1 MTGYSIVFMGTPEF
15 SVPALR
21 ALLAEREKVVAVVT
35 QPDKPRGRGRR
46 VVAPP
51 VKREA
56 ERHGCLIVQ
65 PSKANDEAFIQQLKE
80 LSPDLF
86 VVVAYGHILSETI
99 LSIPRIGA
107 INIHASL
114 LPKYRGAAPIQWA
127 IINGEKETGVTTMWM
142 DTGMDTGDILLSSKV
157 AIEPDDTAAVLH
169 DRLAITGAQLLIKT
183 IRRVKDGTLTSIPQ
197 DSDQATYAPLLK
209 KEDGR
214 IDWTKPASEL
224 DCFVRG
230 MSPWPGAFTTL
241 AGKMLKIYQV
251 KVISGHTEA
260 PPGSTIPSF
269 PGELYVAT
277 GKGILALIEVQKA
290 SGKRLNMQDFLRGH
304 PIPPGIMMGQNQ
316 P

>member
-1 MTGYSIVFMGTPEF
+1 MTGYSIVFMGTPDF
-15 SVPALR
+15 SVPTLR
-21 ALLAEREKVVAVVT
+21 ALLADKEKVVAVVT
-35 QPDKPRGRGRR
+35 QPDKPKGRSRK
-46 VVAPP
+46 VVPPP

-56 ERHGCLIVQ
+56 ERHGCLILQ
-65 PSKANDEAFIQQLKE
+65 PSNAKDDAFIRQLKQ

-86 VVVAYGHILSETI
+86 VVVAYGHILPEAI

-142 DTGMDTGDILLSSKV
+142 DAGMDTGNMLLSSKV
-157 AIEPDDTAAVLH
+157 AIGADDTAALLH
-169 DRLAITGAQLLIKT
+169 DRLAIAGAQLLIKT
-183 IRRVKDGTLTSIPQ
+183 IRRLKEGTLTSIPQ
-197 DSDQATYAPLLK
+197 DADQVTYAPLLK

-214 IDWTKPASEL
+214 IDWTRPAPEL

-230 MSPWPGAFTTL
+230 MSPWPGAFTRL
-241 AGKMLKIYQV
+241 SGKTLKIYQV

-269 PGELYVAT
+269 PGELYIAT
-277 GKGILALIEVQKA
+277 GKGILSLIEVQAA
-290 SGKRLNMQDFLRGH
+290 SGKRLNIQEFLRGH
-304 PIPPGIMMGQNQ
+304 PVPPGTMMGQNQ

>member
-1 MTGYSIVFMGTPEF
+1 MTGYSIVFMGTPDF
-15 SVPALR
+15 AVPTLR
-21 ALLAEREKVVAVVT
+21 ALLAENEKVVAIVT

-56 ERHGCLIVQ
+56 ERHGCLILQ
-65 PSKANDEAFIQQLKE
+65 PRKAKDDVFIQQLKE
-80 LSPDLF
+80 LSPDLL
-86 VVVAYGHILSETI
+86 VVVAYGHILPEAI
-99 LSIPRIGA
+99 LAIPRIGA

-142 DTGMDTGDILLSSKV
+142 DAGMDTGNMLLSSKV
-157 AIEPDDTAAVLH
+157 AIEADDTAAVLH
-169 DRLAITGAQLLIKT
+169 DRLAIAGAQLLIKT
-183 IRRVKDGTLTSIPQ
+183 IRRLKNGTLSSIPQ

-241 AGKMLKIYQV
+241 AGKIFKIYRV
-251 KVISGHTEA
+251 KVVPGHTEA
-260 PPGSTIPSF
+260 PSGSTIPSF
-269 PGELYVAT
+269 PGEIYVAT
-277 GKGILALIEVQKA
+277 GKGMLSLVEVQEA
-290 SGKRLNMQDFLRGH
+290 SGKRLHIQDFLRGH
-304 PIPPGIMMGQNQ
+304 PIPPGTIMGQNQ

>member
-1 MTGYSIVFMGTPEF
+1 MTGYSIIFMGTPDF
-15 SVPALR
+15 SVPTLR

-35 QPDKPRGRGRR
+35 QPDKPKGRGRK
-46 VVAPP
+46 VVASP
-51 VKREA
+51 VKRET
-56 ERHGCLIVQ
+56 ERHGCLILQ
-65 PSKANDEAFIQQLKE
+65 PNKVSGEAFLQQLKV

-86 VVVAYGHILSETI
+86 VVVAYGHILPKAI

-142 DTGMDTGDILLSSKV
+142 DTGMDTGDILLSSKAV
-157 AIEPDDTAAVLH
+157 IQPDDTAAVLH
-169 DRLAITGAQLLIKT
+169 DRLAIMGAQLLIKT
-183 IRRVKDGTLTSIPQ
+183 IRRHKNGTLTSISQ

-214 IDWTKPASEL
+214 IDWTRPASEL

-241 AGKMLKIYQV
+241 SGKTLKIYQV
-251 KVISGHTEA
+251 KVVSGHTEA

-277 GKGILALIEVQKA
+277 GKGILSLIEVQAA

-304 PIPPGIMMGQNQ
+304 PILPGTMMGQNRI
-316 P
+316 